1 MEFGVKIYLVNFNI
15 DQYLDKCLISTNTNS
30 CVLLGRIENFL
41 NKFYNKLYIMVNV
54 ENTQTIVNDSEK
66 KIISFIIYF
75 VGIII
80 NGYFLEADILDEVTV
95 LISSC
100 IFSIMTIKN
109 FQNRD
114 KFILTIYLVSVSL
127 LHGFLSLIVFFFS
140 GVFSIV

>member
-1 MEFGVKIYLVNFNI
+1 MI
-15 DQYLDKCLISTNTNS
+15 
-30 CVLLGRIENFL
+30 
-41 NKFYNKLYIMVNV
+41 NV

>member
-1 MEFGVKIYLVNFNI
+1 
-15 DQYLDKCLISTNTNS
+15 
-30 CVLLGRIENFL
+30 
-41 NKFYNKLYIMVNV
+41 MVNV

-114 KFILTIYLVSVSL
+114 KFILTIYLVSISL

>member
-1 MEFGVKIYLVNFNI
+1 
-15 DQYLDKCLISTNTNS
+15 
-30 CVLLGRIENFL
+30 
-41 NKFYNKLYIMVNV
+41 MVNV

-95 LISSC
+95 YISSC

-109 FQNRD
+109 FKNRD
-114 KFILTIYLVSVSL
+114 KFILTIYLVSISL

>member
-1 MEFGVKIYLVNFNI
+1 
-15 DQYLDKCLISTNTNS
+15 
-30 CVLLGRIENFL
+30 
-41 NKFYNKLYIMVNV
+41 MVNV

>member
-1 MEFGVKIYLVNFNI
+1 M
-15 DQYLDKCLISTNTNS
+15 ISTTYLEVFDPNFININS
-30 CVLLGRIENFL
+30 CALLGRIDNFL

-80 NGYFLEADILDEVTV
+80 NGYFLEGDILDEVTV

-127 LHGFLSLIVFFFS
+127 LHVFLSLIVFFFS